1 MKKININGKNK
12 SSNRAKP
19 KEGLINLINDL
30 NSAIRVYYS
39 STIQVINNYKKN
51 NIGNIFFHNEV
62 INIEKNLSKFINE
75 AKDLFRRMEVAR
87 KQSLLE
93 EEKSK
98 QNKGQ
103 LYNYNNFFYYSNGTT
118 NVNTNSN
125 YFTKILNHGRHQ
137 KMSFKSPTNR
147 TNNIS
152 NNKINHQNYTQN
164 YYQKI
169 NIDSSNLIS
178 SDNHISKNFNKNIN
192 VPRLNLGKNEDKD
205 KLMKNILILLK
216 QLNQFQCKIF
226 YDSKEA
232 QNYKNILNKILQDLN
247 HLINILSKEKVE
259 YNIKC
264 LTERK
269 QKNAKEKNDILN
281 DNKKYENILRNIKN
295 YKKNYT
301 HLHKRFN
308 KSYNNLNSRNT
319 FNQSKYFF
327 SIQNLKS
334 RNESLYEKKKRAKS
348 ENSTDKKKSKENSN
362 KKNLKNIR
370 DILFKEGVSDY
381 NKNKRID
388 IKYFDKEQQTEKII
402 LELNISKEINLAIQ
416 SDPKYKIKELEKEEL
431 IKDLENKIQ
440 SLNDEIKKLN
450 ENIAS
455 LKSENEYNIE
465 KKVKTIENLNQE
477 ITLLRKYMEKQ
488 ENKEKIKKEQN
499 QSNKIMEVKNNNI
512 IDINEEM
519 ETDLDKMSIK
529 YELLK
534 LDYDRQKED
543 LVEKEKMLNNY
554 NLYTN
559 LNESKISEDKI
570 NQLIKKHE
578 EEIEELNQK
587 YTKNILEL
595 KINLP
600 NCFSPQTHEI
610 LIDKTF
616 KTYNL
621 HWYLLTI
628 TSAKLK
634 DYENTFW
641 VSEDEIKNTLKEFKA
656 FKSEEDIEK
665 ENMNIYI
672 LAQQKLINR
681 IENNEEE
688 ITNLKNQIIKLK
700 GGK

>member
-1 MKKININGKNK
+1 
-12 SSNRAKP
+12 
-19 KEGLINLINDL
+19 
-30 NSAIRVYYS
+30 
-39 STIQVINNYKKN
+39 
-51 NIGNIFFHNEV
+51 
-62 INIEKNLSKFINE
+62 
-75 AKDLFRRMEVAR
+75 
-87 KQSLLE
+87 
-93 EEKSK
+93 
-98 QNKGQ
+98 
-103 LYNYNNFFYYSNGTT
+103 
-118 NVNTNSN
+118 
-125 YFTKILNHGRHQ
+125 
-137 KMSFKSPTNR
+137 
-147 TNNIS
+147 
-152 NNKINHQNYTQN
+152 
-164 YYQKI
+164 
-169 NIDSSNLIS
+169 
-178 SDNHISKNFNKNIN
+178 
-192 VPRLNLGKNEDKD
+192 
-205 KLMKNILILLK
+205 LILLK

-381 NKNKRID
+381 NKNKKID
-388 IKYFDKEQQTEKII
+388 IKYDDKEQQTEKII

-431 IKDLENKIQ
+431 IKDLENKIK
-440 SLNDEIKKLN
+440 SLDDDITKLN
-450 ENIAS
+450 EKISS
-455 LKSENEYNIE
+455 LKAENDSYKNIIE
-465 KKVKTIENLNQE
+465 KKVKTIENLSQE
-477 ITLLRKYMEKQ
+477 ITLLRQYMEKQ
-488 ENKEKIKKEQN
+488 ENKEKTKKEQN
-499 QSNKIMEVKNNNI
+499 KINKNIEIKTNNI

-559 LNESKISEDKI
+559 LNESKIS
-570 NQLIKKHE
+570 
-578 EEIEELNQK
+578 
-587 YTKNILEL
+587 
-595 KINLP
+595 
-600 NCFSPQTHEI
+600 
-610 LIDKTF
+610 
-616 KTYNL
+616 
-621 HWYLLTI
+621 
-628 TSAKLK
+628 
-634 DYENTFW
+634 
-641 VSEDEIKNTLKEFKA
+641 
-656 FKSEEDIEK
+656 
-665 ENMNIYI
+665 
-672 LAQQKLINR
+672 
-681 IENNEEE
+681 
-688 ITNLKNQIIKLK
+688 
-700 GGK
+700 